1 MSRYVAEGRFIG
13 KDQSLMAATYRYL
26 LAYQMFRLSF
36 SMCRYVAEGRFIGK
50 DQSLM
55 AATCLETT
63 LCLLLDGT
71 STAWFRKGEWPPFW
85 FGLVWVLVEGEG
97 GISLI

>member
-1 MSRYVAEGRFIG
+1 MS
-13 KDQSLMAATYRYL
+13 
-26 LAYQMFRLSF
+26 
-36 SMCRYVAEGRFIGK
+36 RYVAEGRFIGK

-85 FGLVWVLVEGEG
+85 FGLGADGGGRRDKLDIVIGEFG
-97 GISLI
+97 WPLQTCTV